1 MNDVDFA
8 SYAND
13 NNLFFVS
20 DDLNDILL
28 KLQNASKTP
37 FKWFNDN
44 QMKVFLTV
52 KQ

>member
-8 SYAND
+8 RYAND
-13 NNLFFVS
+13 SNLFFVS
-20 DDLNDILL
+20 DVLL

-37 FKWFNDN
+37 FRWFNDN